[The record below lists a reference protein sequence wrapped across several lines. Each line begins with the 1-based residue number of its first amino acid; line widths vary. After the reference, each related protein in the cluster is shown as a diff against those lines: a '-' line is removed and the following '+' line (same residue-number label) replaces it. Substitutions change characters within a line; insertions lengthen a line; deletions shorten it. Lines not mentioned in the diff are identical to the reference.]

1 MSLNST
7 PGDPAADSYFSL
19 ADASTYFTNRGIAA
33 WTGSTSVLEN
43 AARRGTTYLENAY
56 RTRWVGIAS
65 TQAQSLSWPRSDGY
79 RTLLRAFTYPLL
91 SVEGFQI
98 QMDSVPVQVAT
109 AAMEAALLSLTGTV
123 LEPALVRGGAIKSL
137 KDTVKPI
144 SEETVWQ
151 DWASAVDRYTII
163 EGILRG
169 LVNSTPGASSGTV
182 QLVRS

>member
-1 MSLNST
+1 MALNST
-7 PGDPAADSYFSL
+7 AGDPAADSYFSL
-19 ADASTYFTNRGIAA
+19 ADALTYFTSRGIAT
-33 WTGSTSVLEN
+33 WTGSDAVLEN
-43 AARRGTTYLENAY
+43 AARRGTMYLDNQY

-65 TQAQSLSWPRSDGY
+65 TSTQALSWPRSDGY

-98 QMDSVPVQVAT
+98 LMTDVPVQVQR

-123 LEPALVRGGAIKSL
+123 LEPNLVRGGAVKSL
-137 KDTVKPI
+137 KDVVGPI

-151 DWASAVDRYTII
+151 DWASAIDRYTVI

-169 LVNSTPGASSGTV
+169 LVNSTPGATSGTV